1 MFFLKQNIAIFK
13 IFKKVF
19 LFFSYYFITQNLIT
33 IAILPIY
40 SSWGIEF
47 HFLSLIGNFIF
58 LPFLIAYLMLSFLL
72 FIAFCF
78 QSCSFSLVYLL
89 KQLTEWWLSLMHFF
103 SSICPDISFAFL
115 DQPLMNYSLCWGI
128 LILFFIFIDIK
139 TETIKKT
146 LFISFFCLFFAL
158 FILNTQKTSR
168 THKLVDQRS
177 KKFLIRH
184 AGKNNI
190 LLFALSEK
198 KVIPKKD
205 FLDYVIIPEII
216 KSFGIS
222 NPNIIF
228 ISNKN
233 VKINS

>member
-89 KQLTEWWLSLMHFF
+89 KKLTEWWLSLMHFF

-128 LILFFIFIDIK
+128 LLVFFIFLDIK
-139 TETIKKT
+139 TETIKKS
-146 LFISFFCLFFAL
+146 LFYSFISLFFAL
-158 FILNTQKTSR
+158 FFLSIQKTNI
-168 THKLVDQRS
+168 THKFINQRN
-177 KKFLIRH
+177 KKFIIRH
-184 AGKNNI
+184 QGNNKVFLI
-190 LLFALSEK
+190 PLSEK
-198 KVIPKKD
+198 KLFPRED
-205 FLDYVIIPEII
+205 FIDYVIIPEIT
-216 KSFGIS
+216 KTFGIP
-222 NPNIIF
+222 NPKIILV
-228 ISNKN
+228 SKY
-233 VKINS
+233 